1 MNYPFKLQHQKV
13 RNTRVLTTTVS
24 SSNPK
29 SSTNRG
35 RIPVLMTTSI
45 RSLGPSVRYEMAQH
59 ASDWMDLSLWWSSW
73 IMEGSICWTAL
84 KRGKGFLFL
93 QRFDRVQ
100 VRLRRYPTWKTLRVT
115 LCIYTCKSRDVGCP
129 EETHR
134 SIWREL
140 CQQRRDDATINQ
152 GISIWWTIT

>member
-1 MNYPFKLQHQKV
+1 MAQHQDQNGK
-13 RNTRVLTTTVS
+13 NTGVLTTTES
-24 SSNPK
+24 SSKPN

-45 RSLGPSVRYEMAQH
+45 RSLGPSVRYEIAQH
-59 ASDWMDLSLWWSSW
+59 ASDRTDLSPWWSSW

-93 QRFDRVQ
+93 QRFDRVH
-100 VRLRRYPTWKTLRVT
+100 VRLRRYPT
-115 LCIYTCKSRDVGCP
+115 CKIFTFCMFVYICHFRDVASR

-134 SIWREL
+134 SIWCES
-140 CQQRRDDATINQ
+140 CQQRRDDTTVDQ
-152 GISIWWTIT
+152 GVSIGWTIT